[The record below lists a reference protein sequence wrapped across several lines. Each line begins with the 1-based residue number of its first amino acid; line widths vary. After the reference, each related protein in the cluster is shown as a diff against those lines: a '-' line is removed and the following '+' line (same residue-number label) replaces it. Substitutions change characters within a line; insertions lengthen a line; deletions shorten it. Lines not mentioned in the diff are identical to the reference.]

1 MSVTYLPA
9 ARRKAF
15 SEAFRA
21 HYPAVR
27 AFFAR
32 RAPAEHVEEF
42 TADVFERAWVNFDQI
57 EGSVLP
63 WLYGVARNVVREHY
77 RTQGRRPR
85 LVDLEQP
92 EADPQAEDFASHSD
106 LNLDINRA
114 LLTLSPAEREI
125 LTLHAWEGLTPAE
138 LAEVLDLTPT
148 NARVRLHRAPASPA
162 PSTALAP
169 TKDNR
174 HERSSRPTRCG

>member
-32 RAPAEHVEEF
+32 RAHAEHVEEF
-42 TADVFERAWVNFDQI
+42 TADVFERAWGNFDQI
-57 EGSVLP
+57 EGDVLP
-63 WLYGVARNVVREHY
+63 WLYGVARNVLREHY
-77 RTQGRRPR
+77 RAQERRPR

-92 EADPQAEDFASHSD
+92 EADPLAEDFASHSD

-138 LAEVLDLTPT
+138 LAEVLGLTPT
-148 NARVRLHRAPASPA
+148 NARVRLHRARTSLAR
-162 PSTALAP
+162 ALDSAGS
-169 TKDNR
+169 
-174 HERSSRPTRCG
+174 H